1 MVKTPEAEARLE
13 YVSPDFL
20 DFDPSNPRFAGLM
33 DGRSQDEI
41 QKALFGEPYY
51 ASALVDSF
59 VENGFIDYEP
69 LVVKQCGTRYTLVE
83 GNRRLAAI
91 REIQAHPD
99 RYAGRKSDLKS
110 IPVLVFPKKPD
121 KQQQNEMRVYLGV
134 RHLLGFREW
143 PSISKAQFLENESK
157 AAGGLEKVLK
167 ETRMTRDKA
176 KRFLVPYRLLS
187 QAGVRLPQGE
197 DFWMLGEALQR
208 TGIKSYLQL
217 QVDPNTLEIKSYDK
231 KHLGLLLDDLYGRR
245 KTGGDRDPATRLV
258 GDTRDL
264 SRLAKVLSTEKA
276 TVALRAGK
284 PLEEAE
290 IYVDSREE
298 SVVRLSKVT
307 KQLGVLLK
315 KLCTG
320 IKDPEASHLAQAYK
334 DFDTAV
340 KAFVGKGPK

>member
-1 MVKTPEAEARLE
+1 MVKTLEAEARLE
-13 YVSPDFL
+13 YVSPDLL

-51 ASALVDSF
+51 ASALVDSL

-69 LVVKQCGTRYTLVE
+69 LVVKQCGTRYTVVE

-91 REIQAHPD
+91 REIRARPE
-99 RYAGRKSDLKS
+99 RYAGRKSDLGS
-110 IPVLVFPKKPD
+110 IPVLIFPKKPD

-143 PSISKAQFLENESK
+143 PPISKAQFLENESR
-157 AAGGLEKVLK
+157 APGGLERVLN

-176 KRFLVPYRLLS
+176 KRFLVPYRLLG
-187 QAGVRLPQGE
+187 QAGVKLPQGE

-208 TGIKSYLQL
+208 TGIKKYLQL
-217 QVDPNTLEIKSYDK
+217 QVDPKTLEVRGYDK
-231 KHLGLLLDDLYGRR
+231 KHLGLLLDDLYGR
-245 KTGGDRDPATRLV
+245 KKAGGERDPGTRIV

-264 SRLAKVLSTEKA
+264 SRLAKVLGADKA
-276 TVALRAGK
+276 TVALRGGK
-284 PLEEAE
+284 PLEDAE

-320 IKDPEASHLAQAYK
+320 SKDPEASHLAQAYK
-334 DFDTAV
+334 EFDTAV
-340 KAFVGKGPK
+340 KAFTGKVPK